1 MSLERASRGGQES
14 NFWDL
19 QESSIWQMEIKG
31 WTQIMLELMNFSL
44 LVIAEVAF
52 AGFMS
57 SKSKLGWFFWLPRA
71 STQRVLLFPLSEELL
86 QLSLSLRMTNG
97 FSPELS
103 FANGKSIFG
112 VGFGGERLNAP
123 SFPIFFPEDFQ
134 SLLRNPTS
142 RLDFGWVSV
151 RVIFLSPSRSFLED
165 FGWSPEDFPNKC
177 LLLFAFLSIGM
188 GLVSRLPDGFPLVFV
203 VSMAM
208 V

>member
-1 MSLERASRGGQES
+1 
-14 NFWDL
+14 
-19 QESSIWQMEIKG
+19 MEIKG

-52 AGFMS
+52 AGFMR
-57 SKSKLGWFFWLPRA
+57 SKSRLGWFFW
-71 STQRVLLFPLSEELL
+71 LLFPLSEELL

-103 FANGKSIFG
+103 FANGKAIFG

-134 SLLRNPTS
+134 SLLRNPSS

-188 GLVSRLPDGFPLVFV
+188 GLVSRLPDGFSLVFV
-203 VSMAM
+203 VSMLLQ
-208 V
+208 VLFVVFWNQVFISLQHRLKFLIRTFL